1 MCSAT
6 SRYPAIAPLQCD
18 LTPQSS
24 LSRFKEETPLLDSDA
39 LAQAQEER
47 ERAEED
53 ARGEG
58 YVEVH
63 GMVWHVHERCRGEGR
78 VPVSRAKGY
87 GTM

>member
-1 MCSAT
+1 MLKKALLLA
-6 SRYPAIAPLQCD
+6 AIAAAGYVAY
-18 LTPQSS
+18 
-24 LSRFKEETPLLDSDA
+24 SRFT
-39 LAQAQEER
+39 QAQEER

-53 ARGEG
+53 GRGEG
-58 YVEVH
+58 YVEVR